1 MMKKQT
7 EKNPNL
13 IYDVGMH
20 KGQDTDFYLKKGF
33 QVVGFEANP
42 ENAAFCRERFAASI
56 ESGDLIIVEGAITE
70 IFSTDESGKT
80 VKFYRNKNH
89 SLWGSTSD
97 DWAYRNEVMGTS
109 NEIIEIAAVD
119 FIKCLEKYG
128 IPFYLKADIVGS
140 ETICLKALLEFE
152 NKPDYLSIRSE
163 KVIFRRLEAEFEL
176 LERLGYNRYKAIQQ
190 EFSHLK
196 VSVNSN
202 GGERLYSFEEGGSG
216 PFAEETEG
224 EWKTKENVLSDYK
237 KIFVYYWLFG
247 DYSYLIQ
254 TEKGRKFIAQMERL
268 VRRPLPGWFDTH
280 ARHSTVESKSTKI
293 KKQTASLK
301 TQSAW
306 LLFAKI
312 IGFGFSFL
320 LPLLIV
326 RYLSRENVGL
336 YRESFLVIVNA
347 AAILPFGFSMSAYY
361 YLSRETEKRNAAV
374 FNILL
379 FNFVVGGLAYLA
391 LFLYPQM
398 LGNLFKSDELTLLA
412 PKIGLVIW
420 IWMFATFLETVAI
433 ANQEARLATAF
444 IIFAQFS
451 KTFLMVGA
459 VLLFGTVES
468 FIYAAIIQ
476 GLLQT
481 AILLVYLYYRF
492 PKFWAAFRP
501 AFFLEQMIYA
511 VPFGLAGIL
520 WILQTDIHNYFVA
533 YKFSS
538 AEFAIYAYGCFQLP
552 LIAMLAE
559 SVTSVLIPRMSE
571 LQTVGDKQEMLRLT
585 ARAMQKLAF
594 FYFPIYVFLLIT
606 AQTFIITLFTTDYLA
621 SVPILI
627 INLTLLPFS
636 ILITD
641 PIVRAFKE
649 LGRFLLVLRVFV
661 LAALIAVLYFG
672 LQSFD
677 MVGMI
682 TIAVVAVLIEK
693 AIAETVIVRKLGFGR
708 KDFHLLKNV
717 GKTAVVSLAAGV
729 VTYFVYTNTKAYL
742 LGVGEHFAQEAFHT
756 TKLSVLNF
764 AGGSLTLFISAL
776 VFVPV
781 YLLGAY
787 FWGVIEEDEKLQFK
801 NILKKIIKARSL
813 FGKKQIPN
821 PQSQIQN

>member
-1 MMKKQT
+1 MQKST
-7 EKNPNL
+7 AKNSNL

-20 KGQDTDFYLKKGF
+20 RGQDTDFYLKKGF
-33 QVVGFEANP
+33 QVIGFEANP
-42 ENAAFCRERFAASI
+42 ENARFCRERFAAAV
-56 ESGDLIIVEGAITE
+56 ETGDLIIVEGAITD
-70 IFSTDESGKT
+70 FSTLAENRET
-80 VKFYRNKNH
+80 VKFYRNEDH
-89 SLWGSTSD
+89 SLWGSTCG

-109 NEIIEIAAVD
+109 NEIIEVAAID
-119 FIKCLEKYG
+119 FVKCVEKYG
-128 IPFYLKADIVGS
+128 VPFYLKADIVGS
-140 ETICLKALLEFE
+140 ETVCLKALLEFE

-163 KVIFRRLEAEFEL
+163 KVIFSKLEEEFKL
-176 LERLGYNRYKAIQQ
+176 LERLGYDCFKAIQQ
-190 EFSHLK
+190 DFIHLK
-196 VSVNSN
+196 VPVQLN
-202 GGERLYSFEEGGSG
+202 GENQLYSFEEGGSG
-216 PFAEETEG
+216 PFAEESEG
-224 EWKTKENVLSDYK
+224 EWLPKDEVLSDYK

-254 TEKGRKFIAQMERL
+254 TEKGRKFIAQMERI

-280 ARHSTVESKSTKI
+280 ARHSSVV
-293 KKQTASLK
+293 KKTAPDARQTESLK
-301 TQSAW
+301 AQSAW

-312 IGFGFSFL
+312 VGFGFSFL

-326 RYLSRENVGL
+326 RYLSKENVGV

-347 AAILPFGFSMSAYY
+347 VAILPFGFSMSAYY
-361 YLSRETEKRNAAV
+361 YLSRGKEKRHAAIL
-374 FNILL
+374 NILL
-379 FNFVVGGLAYLA
+379 FNFIVGGLACLA
-391 LFLYPQM
+391 LYLYPQM
-398 LGNLFKSDELTLLA
+398 LGNLFRSEELTLLA
-412 PKIGLVIW
+412 PKIGLIIW
-420 IWMFATFLETVAI
+420 IWMFSSFLETVAI
-433 ANQEARLATAF
+433 ANREARLATAF

-481 AILLVYLYYRF
+481 AILLVYLNYRF
-492 PKFWAAFRP
+492 PKFWTAFRP

-511 VPFGLAGIL
+511 VPFGLAGVL
-520 WILQTDIHNYFVA
+520 WILQNDIHNYFVA
-533 YKFSS
+533 YKFTS

-559 SVTSVLIPRMSE
+559 SVISVLIPRMSE
-571 LQTVGDKQEMLRLT
+571 LQAVGDRQEMIRLT

-594 FYFPIYVFLLIT
+594 FYFPIYVFLIIT

-627 INLTLLPFS
+627 VNLTLLPFG

-641 PIVRAFKE
+641 PIVRAYKE
-649 LGRFLLVLRVFV
+649 LGRFLLVLRIFI

-672 LQSFD
+672 LESLD
-677 MVGMI
+677 MLGMI
-682 TIAVVAVLIEK
+682 TIAVVAILIEK

-717 GKTAVVSLAAGV
+717 GKTAVISLAAGV
-729 VTYFVYTNTKAYL
+729 VTYFVYTNTKIYL

-764 AGGSLTLFISAL
+764 AGGSLTLLISAL
-776 VFVPV
+776 VFTPL

-801 NILKKIIKARSL
+801 NILKKLRSL
-813 FGKKQIPN
+813 FGRKTIPN
-821 PQSQIQN
+821 PQSQTQN

>member
-1 MMKKQT
+1 LQKTT

-33 QVVGFEANP
+33 RVIGFEANP
-42 ENAAFCRERFAASI
+42 ENAAFCRERFAAAI

-70 IFSTDESGKT
+70 FFSTDANSKT
-80 VKFYRNKNH
+80 VKFYRNENH

-109 NEIIEIAAVD
+109 NEVIEVAAVN
-119 FIKCLEKYG
+119 FTNALEKYG

-140 ETICLKALLEFE
+140 ETICLKSLLEFE

-163 KVIFRRLEAEFEL
+163 KVIFRRLEKEFEL
-176 LERLGYNRYKAIQQ
+176 LEQLGYNRYKAVQQ

-196 VSVNSN
+196 VSINSN
-202 GGERLYSFEEGGSG
+202 GGEQLYSFEEGGSG

-224 EWKTKENVLSDYK
+224 EWKTKDKVLDDYK
-237 KIFVYYWLFG
+237 RIFVYYWLFG

-268 VRRPLPGWFDTH
+268 ARRPLPGWYDTH

-301 TQSAW
+301 MQSAW

-312 IGFGFSFL
+312 VGFGFSFL

-326 RYLSRENVGL
+326 RYLNQENVGL

-347 AAILPFGFSMSAYY
+347 VAILPFGFSMSAYY
-361 YLSRETEKRNAAV
+361 YLSRETERRGAAV

-379 FNFVVGGLAYLA
+379 FNFLIGGLVCLA
-391 LFLYPQM
+391 LYLYPQM
-398 LGNLFKSDELTLLA
+398 VGNIFQSDDLTLLT

-420 IWMFATFLETVAI
+420 IWMLSTFLETVAI
-433 ANQEARLATAF
+433 ANQEARLATFF

-459 VLLFGTVES
+459 VFLFASVES

-492 PKFWAAFRP
+492 PKFWTTFRP

-520 WILQTDIHNYFVA
+520 WILQTDIHNYFVG
-533 YKFSS
+533 YKFTS

-571 LQTVGDKQEMLRLT
+571 LETVDNKREMVRLT

-621 SVPILI
+621 SVPIFI

-641 PIVRAFKE
+641 PIVRAYKE
-649 LGRFLLVLRVFV
+649 LGRFLLVLRIFV
-661 LAALIAVLYFG
+661 LAALIAALYFG
-672 LQSFD
+672 LQYFD
-677 MVGMI
+677 MRGMI
-682 TIAVVAVLIEK
+682 AIAVVAILIEK

-708 KDFHLLKNV
+708 KDFHLLKAV
-717 GKTAVVSLAAGV
+717 GKTAIISLVAGV
-729 VTYFVYTNTKAYL
+729 VTYFVYINTKEYL
-742 LGVGEHFAQEAFHT
+742 LNFGEHFAEEAFHT
-756 TKLSVLNF
+756 TQLSVLNF
-764 AGGSLTLFISAL
+764 FGGSLTLFICAL
-776 VFVPV
+776 VFVPI
-781 YLLGAY
+781 YLFGAY
-787 FWGVIEEDEKLQFK
+787 FTGVIEDDEKLQFK
-801 NILKKIIKARSL
+801 NILKRMRSL
-813 FGKKQIPN
+813 FGKKTIPN
-821 PQSQIQN
+821 PQSQVQN